1 MPASLPV
8 RRGAAAATA
17 LALLVLAAC
26 SGSGESGGGDKLTVN
41 GDVPLVYVKRATAL
55 GMNPTDGVNSAPG
68 GDLMLREKSSASA
81 TEHNLTARF
90 TAIVAEVP
98 GEVASFQAVDPT
110 LLSHQLNRVQSAFP
124 VRAAKTGMLAEASLV
139 ETVVCFFREN
149 RDISFV
155 IDPVIRSGSGTPLL
169 NDDGVLALKESFLP
183 LATLVTPNLPEAE
196 LLLDF
201 RIRSESEFAAS
212 ARQLHERYG
221 TDFLVKG
228 GHFGGNGDIVDH
240 AWIGGEAISFP
251 HPRLAV
257 PDLHGTGCT
266 LSAAITARLAIGIDL
281 ITAVRGAID
290 YLAECLRQHYSWP
303 SCEGTIEALNHFPNG
318 VEFKRS

>member
-1 MPASLPV
+1 MA
-8 RRGAAAATA
+8 
-17 LALLVLAAC
+17 
-26 SGSGESGGGDKLTVN
+26 GSD
-41 GDVPLVYVKRATAL
+41 
-55 GMNPTDGVNSAPG
+55 
-68 GDLMLREKSSASA
+68 SSAGAGIQADLKTFAAHGVYGLSA
-81 TEHNLTARF
+81 I